1 MEQMADNRLR
11 LFENLSINSG
21 LARTRMGLALSDAAR
36 LFGVEQSIIE
46 GIERGEN
53 RDVPIEILLRLARGL
68 GLTQVG
74 LPREKPIGSL

>member
-11 LFENLSINSG
+11 LFENLSIHAG

-36 LFGVEQSIIE
+36 LFEVEVSIIE
-46 GIERGEN
+46 GIERGED
-53 RDVPIEILLRLARGL
+53 RDFSIEVLLRLARHL

-74 LPREKPIGSL
+74 LPRGKPIGSL